1 MMKLSVVNKDLKKTV
16 EFLSGIELSG
26 KSSRARVKLN
36 DRLSEKLTDFSVE
49 FSKLKETFDEL
60 KDTEQYEKLD
70 NQIEQLNELTSEVS
84 IVDMGEYEHLLGS
97 LKTDLEDYPHVLKG
111 DDAVA
116 HDIVLDALEGNNVT
130 QINNSVEDAQYQEV
144 E

>member
-1 MMKLSVVNKDLKKTV
+1 MKLSIVNKNLKKTV

-84 IVDMGEYEHLLGS
+84 VVDMGEYEHLLGS

>member
-1 MMKLSVVNKDLKKTV
+1 MKLSIVNKDLKKTV
-16 EFLSGIELSG
+16 EFLSDIELSG

-49 FSKLKETFDEL
+49 FSKMKQTFDEL

>member
-1 MMKLSVVNKDLKKTV
+1 MKLSIVNKNLKKTV

-49 FSKLKETFDEL
+49 FSKMKQTFDEL

-84 IVDMGEYEHLLGS
+84 IVGMGEYEHLLGS

>member
-1 MMKLSVVNKDLKKTV
+1 MKLSIVNKDLKKTV
-16 EFLSGIELSG
+16 EFLSDIELSG
-26 KSSRARVKLN
+26 RSSRARVKLN

-49 FSKLKETFDEL
+49 FSKMKQTFDEL

-116 HDIVLDALEGNNVT
+116 HDIVLDALEGNNEL

>member
-1 MMKLSVVNKDLKKTV
+1 MKLSIVNKDLKKTV
-16 EFLSGIELSG
+16 DFLSGIELSG

-49 FSKLKETFDEL
+49 FSKMKQTFDEL

>member
-1 MMKLSVVNKDLKKTV
+1 MKLSIVNKDLKKTV

-49 FSKLKETFDEL
+49 FSKMKQTFDEL

-130 QINNSVEDAQYQEV
+130 QIDGVEDAQYQEV

>member
-1 MMKLSVVNKDLKKTV
+1 MKLSIVNKDLKKTV
-16 EFLSGIELSG
+16 EFLSDIELSG

-49 FSKLKETFDEL
+49 FSKMKQTFDEL

-70 NQIEQLNELTSEVS
+70 SQIEQLNELTSEVS

-130 QINNSVEDAQYQEV
+130 QIDGVEDAQYQEV

>member
-1 MMKLSVVNKDLKKTV
+1 MKLSIVNKDLKKTV
-16 EFLSGIELSG
+16 EFLSGTELSG

-49 FSKLKETFDEL
+49 FSKMKQTFDEL

-70 NQIEQLNELTSEVS
+70 NQIKQLNELTSEVS

>member
-1 MMKLSVVNKDLKKTV
+1 MKLSIVNKDLKKTV
-16 EFLSGIELSG
+16 EFLSDIELSG

-49 FSKLKETFDEL
+49 FSKMKQTFDEL

-130 QINNSVEDAQYQEV
+130 QINNSVDDAQYQEV

>member
-1 MMKLSVVNKDLKKTV
+1 MKLSIVNKDLKKTV

>member
-1 MMKLSVVNKDLKKTV
+1 MKLSIVNKDLKKTV

-49 FSKLKETFDEL
+49 FSKMKQTFDEL

-84 IVDMGEYEHLLGS
+84 IVDMGEYEHLLSS

-130 QINNSVEDAQYQEV
+130 QINNSVDDAQYQEV

>member
-1 MMKLSVVNKDLKKTV
+1 MKLSIVNKDLKKTV

-130 QINNSVEDAQYQEV
+130 QIDGVDDAQYQEV

>member
-1 MMKLSVVNKDLKKTV
+1 MKLSIVNKNLKKTV
-16 EFLSGIELSG
+16 EFLSDIELSG

-49 FSKLKETFDEL
+49 FSKMKQTFDEL
-60 KDTEQYEKLD
+60 KETEQYEKLD

-84 IVDMGEYEHLLGS
+84 VVDMGEYEHLLGS

>member
-1 MMKLSVVNKDLKKTV
+1 MKLSIVNKNLKKTV

-36 DRLSEKLTDFSVE
+36 DRLNEKLTDFSVE

-60 KDTEQYEKLD
+60 KETEQYEKLD

>member
-1 MMKLSVVNKDLKKTV
+1 MKLSIVNKDLKKTV

-49 FSKLKETFDEL
+49 FSKMKQTFDEL

-130 QINNSVEDAQYQEV
+130 QIDGVDDAQYQEV

>member
-1 MMKLSVVNKDLKKTV
+1 MMKLSIVNKDLKKTI
-16 EFLSGIELSG
+16 EFLSDIELSG

-36 DRLSEKLTDFSVE
+36 DRLNEKLTDFSVE
-49 FSKLKETFDEL
+49 FSKMKQTFDEL

-70 NQIEQLNELTSEVS
+70 NQIKQLNELTSEVS

-130 QINNSVEDAQYQEV
+130 QIKNSVDDAQYQEV

>member
-1 MMKLSVVNKDLKKTV
+1 MKISIVNKNLKKTV

-49 FSKLKETFDEL
+49 FSKMKQTFDEL

-130 QINNSVEDAQYQEV
+130 QINNSVDDAQYQEV

>member
-1 MMKLSVVNKDLKKTV
+1 MKLSIVNKDLKKTV
-16 EFLSGIELSG
+16 EFLSDIELSG

-49 FSKLKETFDEL
+49 FSKMKETFDEL
-60 KDTEQYEKLD
+60 KETEQYEKLD
-70 NQIEQLNELTSEVS
+70 DQIKQLNELTSEVS
-84 IVDMGEYEHLLGS
+84 IVDMGEDEHLLGS
-97 LKTDLEDYPHVLKG
+97 LKTDVEDYPHVLKG

-116 HDIVLDALEGNNVT
+116 HDIALDALEGKEENK
-130 QINNSVEDAQYQEV
+130 IDGVEDAQYQEV

>member
-1 MMKLSVVNKDLKKTV
+1 MKLSIVNKDLKKTV
-16 EFLSGIELSG
+16 EFLNGIELSG

-49 FSKLKETFDEL
+49 FSKMKQTFDEL

-70 NQIEQLNELTSEVS
+70 NQIKQLNELTSEVS
-84 IVDMGEYEHLLGS
+84 VVDMGEYEHLLGS

-130 QINNSVEDAQYQEV
+130 QIDGVEDAQYQEV

>member
-1 MMKLSVVNKDLKKTV
+1 MKLSIVNKDLKKTV

-49 FSKLKETFDEL
+49 FSKMKQTFDEL

-70 NQIEQLNELTSEVS
+70 KQIKQLNELTSEVS

>member
-1 MMKLSVVNKDLKKTV
+1 MKLSIVNKNLKKTI

-49 FSKLKETFDEL
+49 FSKMKETFDEL

-70 NQIEQLNELTSEVS
+70 NQIKQLNELTSEES

-116 HDIVLDALEGNNVT
+116 HDIVLDALEGNNAT
-130 QINNSVEDAQYQEV
+130 QIDGVEDAQYQEV

>member
-1 MMKLSVVNKDLKKTV
+1 MKLSIVNKNLKKTV
-16 EFLSGIELSG
+16 EFLSDIELSG

-49 FSKLKETFDEL
+49 FSKMKQTFDEL

-144 E
+144 K

>member
-1 MMKLSVVNKDLKKTV
+1 MKLSIVNKALKKTV
-16 EFLSGIELSG
+16 EFLNDIELSG

-49 FSKLKETFDEL
+49 LRKMKQTLDEV
-60 KDTEQYEKLD
+60 KDTEHYEKLD
-70 NQIEQLNELTSEVS
+70 NQTKQLNELTSEVS
-84 IVDMGEYEHLLGS
+84 IVDMGEYDHLLGS